1 MLNLITLFVLTVTAA
16 VLGNLKSIFLVKG
29 SKSSKYTFMALD
41 SALYI
46 LLFKTMVSDN
56 SLAGISVYIVARVV
70 SVYLTDAVL
79 DKFYRETYLMNLY
92 LNKEEL
98 KAVSTLLLEKNLSF
112 TTHKGRFLNKSRFY
126 VSIHLSKIQKL
137 ELLTELEK
145 INIVNPTYDLTEIKT
160 FGKIQERV
168 N

>member
-1 MLNLITLFVLTVTAA
+1 
-16 VLGNLKSIFLVKG
+16 
-29 SKSSKYTFMALD
+29 MALD

-56 SLAGISVYIVARVV
+56 TFAGISVYIVARVI
-70 SVYLTDAVL
+70 SVYLTDLIL
-79 DKFYRETYLMNLY
+79 DRFYRETYLMNLY
-92 LNKEEL
+92 LSKEEL
-98 KAVSTLLLEKNLSF
+98 KPVSSLLLKQNMSF

-126 VSIHLSKIQKL
+126 MSIHLSKMQKF
-137 ELLTELEK
+137 ELLSELEK

-168 N
+168 Q